1 LAILRIGGIGTPFQ
15 SPAQNTPP
23 AVVCN
28 FERQCNVMKYDWKN
42 IMKEK
47 TTRELY
53 QIATGK
59 SHLDKD
65 AQIEAEYELKNRK
78 LSLENA
84 DRIIKKIELE
94 SLIQE
99 QENEIG
105 VKSSFFRPNS
115 KEVFPQLLT
124 VSVITIIALIALSLE
139 KNTENKIY
147 LLIFIIAGIALTFKN
162 YFDYKKK
169 MAKEIARKKR
179 INELMREL

>member
-1 LAILRIGGIGTPFQ
+1 
-15 SPAQNTPP
+15 
-23 AVVCN
+23 
-28 FERQCNVMKYDWKN
+28 
-42 IMKEK
+42 MKEK

-59 SHLDKD
+59 SHLDKN

-105 VKSSFFRPNS
+105 VRSSFFYPNS
-115 KEVFPQLLT
+115 KTVFPQIFT
-124 VSVITIIALIALSLE
+124 GALISLAFLIVFFIE
-139 KNTENKIY
+139 SNNTKKIHF
-147 LLIFIIAGIALTFKN
+147 LLMTIGGIAISIYSYLSF
-162 YFDYKKK
+162 KKK
-169 MAKEIARKKR
+169 RAREIVRKER
-179 INELMREL
+179 IKELMKEL

>member
-1 LAILRIGGIGTPFQ
+1 
-15 SPAQNTPP
+15 
-23 AVVCN
+23 
-28 FERQCNVMKYDWKN
+28 MKYDWKN

-47 TTRELY
+47 TTKELY
-53 QIATGK
+53 HIATGK

-115 KEVFPQLLT
+115 KDVFPQFLT
-124 VSVITIIALIALSLE
+124 VSVIIIIALLALFFE
-139 KNTENKIY
+139 KNNDNKIY
-147 LLIFIIAGIALTFKN
+147 LLLFIIACIVMTFKN

-169 MAKEIARKKR
+169 MAKEIARRKR